1 MGCIARSVAVAVFC
15 IARTANC
22 SFPIAGRTD
31 ELPNPRVD
39 NAALRRGRR
48 ILRDNTSGR
57 RSAGVVVNP
66 VDEHRG
72 TELLTD
78 EVGSDE
84 RESRAFINRDGG
96 TIDARAEAEARE
108 FGGPE
113 F

>member
-1 MGCIARSVAVAVFC
+1 M
-15 IARTANC
+15 
-22 SFPIAGRTD
+22 
-31 ELPNPRVD
+31 
-39 NAALRRGRR
+39 
-48 ILRDNTSGR
+48 RDNTSGR